1 MSGIG
6 TLNEGHLHAS
16 LKHLYAGD
24 QGQLEVPFGK
34 FVADVVRD
42 GVIFEIQT
50 SSFSGLGRKML
61 ALAEQQPV
69 VLVHPIAHSLSLIH
83 I

>member
-16 LKHLYAGD
+16 LKHLYAGEN
-24 QGQLEVPFGK
+24 GQLEVPFGK

-42 GVIFEIQT
+42 GVIYEIQT
-50 SSFSGLGRKML
+50 SSFSGLGRKII
-61 ALAEQQPV
+61 
-69 VLVHPIAHSLSLIH
+69 VLVIPEAGHQRKTISNPF
-83 I
+83 